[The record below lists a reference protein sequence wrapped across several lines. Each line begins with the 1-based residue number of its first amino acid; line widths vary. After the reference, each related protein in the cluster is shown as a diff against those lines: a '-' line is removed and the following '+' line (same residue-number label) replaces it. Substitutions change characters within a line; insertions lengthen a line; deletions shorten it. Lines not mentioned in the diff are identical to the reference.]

1 MSGPIRV
8 DLAGAQDCKAADM
21 IKFLF
26 AFCKPENGKTV
37 PVCDEGLL
45 RRAFEKAKEI
55 ANQEHTPLRT
65 NLNKL

>member
-26 AFCKPENGKTV
+26 AFCQSENGKNV
-37 PVCDEGLL
+37 PVCDEELL
-45 RRAFEKAKEI
+45 RHAFEKVKEV
-55 ANQEHTPLRT
+55 ANQERTPLRA
-65 NLNKL
+65 NLSKL